1 MRHPQKVNEELNK
14 GAVPRDA
21 ATVMLIC
28 DVAQPQA
35 GIEVLM
41 VRRHIK
47 SNFAPGAYVFPG
59 GAVETE
65 DYAPQ
70 IEEICSGLTLQ
81 QAQNIIKDAVSPER
95 ALGLFVTAIRE
106 TFEEVRLLLAYQE
119 SGNLITFNEEEE
131 ARFAEYRKQIKGN
144 LISFREMI
152 RRERLA
158 LATDCLFYF
167 AHWITP
173 EISPL
178 RFDTRFFVAL
188 APSNQKPVH
197 DMLETTAA
205 IWITPREALEKY
217 ERKDF
222 LLLPPTISNLKSL
235 AEFYSVDQVVLSTRD
250 KEIPAIMPK
259 VTVEDGQ
266 RRVHMPGNLY
276 H

>member
-1 MRHPQKVNEELNK
+1 MRHPQKVNEKLNK

-21 ATVMLIC
+21 ATVMIIR
-28 DVAQPQA
+28 DASQPQT

-41 VRRHIK
+41 VRRHTK

-70 IEEICSGLTLQ
+70 IAEICSSLTLQ
-81 QAQNIIKDAVSPER
+81 QAQNIIKDAASPER
-95 ALGLFVTAIRE
+95 ALGFFVAAIRE
-106 TFEEVRLLLAYQE
+106 TFEEVRILFAYQE

-131 ARFAEYRKQIKGN
+131 ARFAEYRNHMRGN
-144 LISFREMI
+144 LISFGEMI

-158 LATDCLFYF
+158 LAADRLFYF

-178 RFDTRFFVAL
+178 RFDTRFFVAP

-197 DMLETTAA
+197 DMLETTAN
-205 IWITPREALEKY
+205 IWITPREALERY
-217 ERKDF
+217 DRKEF

-235 AEFYSVDQVVLSTRD
+235 AEFYSVDQVILSTRA
-250 KEIPAIMPK
+250 KEVPTIMPK
-259 VTVEDGQ
+259 VTVEAGQ